1 MRRLAAYRW
10 ELLLVALTLGAAG
23 WATVLSPYYL
33 NFDQITYSLQ
43 QSMAVP
49 AVIAAGL
56 MVIVVIGEIDISLPA
71 ILALGN
77 ILFAHFSQ
85 SGAPVWLA
93 ALAVVAVG
101 IAAGALNGALV
112 VAFGLPSLA
121 VTLGM
126 MGAYRAFALLV
137 GGQEGYAAF
146 DDSYVWLGSAQ
157 IADVIP
163 ASLVL
168 VAIVFALF
176 TFVMHGT
183 VYGRLCYVIGNNARA
198 ARLSGVRVALIKV
211 AAFAIGGAMAA
222 LASLVYVGQYQSA
235 RADNASDIL
244 LFIVSAVVLGGVDIF
259 GGRGNVVGVLLALL
273 LLGTLKNGMGLANFP
288 GPVQTLVVG
297 TLLVVAVLIPRLAE
311 LNRARPSLRQRRPAT
326 EPGGEPP

>member
-1 MRRLAAYRW
+1 MRAISPYRW
-10 ELLLVALTLGAAG
+10 EVLLVVLILAAAC
-23 WATVLSPYYL
+23 WATLLSPYYL
-33 NFDQITYSLQ
+33 SYDQVTYSLQ

-85 SGAPVWLA
+85 LGVPVWLA
-93 ALAVVAVG
+93 APAVLAVGVG
-101 IAAGALNGALV
+101 AGALNGALV

-126 MGAYRAFALLV
+126 MGAYRALALLI

-146 DDSYVWLGSAQ
+146 DDSYIWLGSSL
-157 IADVIP
+157 IGDVVP
-163 ASLVL
+163 ASLAL
-168 VAIVFALF
+168 VAIVFAVF
-176 TFVMHGT
+176 AFVMHGM
-183 VYGRLCYVIGNNARA
+183 VFGRLCYVIGNNART
-198 ARLSGVRVALIKV
+198 ARLSGVRVRLIKIS
-211 AAFAIGGAMAA
+211 AFAIGGATAA

-297 TLLVVAVLIPRLAE
+297 SLLVIAVLVPRLAQ
-311 LNRARPSLRQRRPAT
+311 LDVARLPGRRRRPAP
-326 EPGGEPP
+326 EPRGRPP

>member
-1 MRRLAAYRW
+1 MRTLTAYRW
-10 ELLLVALTLGAAG
+10 EMLLVVLTAAAAA

-33 NFDQITYSLQ
+33 GFDQITYSLQ

-56 MVIVVIGEIDISLPA
+56 MIIVVIGEIDISLPA

-85 SGAPVWLA
+85 IGVPVWLA
-93 ALAVVAVG
+93 GLAVVAVAVG
-101 IAAGALNGALV
+101 AGVLNGALV

-126 MGAYRAFALLV
+126 MGAYRAFALLI

-146 DDSYVWLGSAQ
+146 DESYIWLGSAL
-157 IADVIP
+157 IGDVMP

-168 VAIVFALF
+168 VAIVFAVF

-183 VYGRLCYVIGNNARA
+183 VYGRLCYVIGNNART
-198 ARLSGVRVALIKV
+198 ARLSGVRVPLIKI
-211 AAFAIGGAMAA
+211 AAFAIGGATAA

-311 LNRARPSLRQRRPAT
+311 LNRARLSPGRRQPAP
-326 EPGGEPP
+326 EPRGQPP